1 MAAVA
6 FRWAKGIGHKQG
18 LGVKWNLALIAQ
30 ALANGS
36 PAQSDGNLLI
46 KTVEGWIPKKL
57 EIQNKTNKQ
66 KTQDLVPAHAGN
78 KLIY

>member
-1 MAAVA
+1 METPWLQWPS
-6 FRWAKGIGHKQG
+6 RWAKGIGHKQG

-46 KTVEGWIPKKL
+46 KTVE
-57 EIQNKTNKQ
+57 
-66 KTQDLVPAHAGN
+66 
-78 KLIY
+78 